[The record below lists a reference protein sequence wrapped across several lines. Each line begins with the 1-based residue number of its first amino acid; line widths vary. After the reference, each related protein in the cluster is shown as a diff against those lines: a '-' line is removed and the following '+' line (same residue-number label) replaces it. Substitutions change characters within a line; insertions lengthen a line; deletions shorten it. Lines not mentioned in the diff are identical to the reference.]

1 VEETVAMSRDHGEPD
16 VADYVSR
23 HAPELNEKEVVAF
36 MNQHDKP
43 EHEKGSH
50 VEWAVRAL
58 RERRESERRD
68 GPSIDQ
74 VTTEMRRHDAR

>member
-1 VEETVAMSRDHGEPD
+1 MSTNRSEPD
-16 VADYVSR
+16 VADYVR
-23 HAPELNEKEVVAF
+23 LHAPELDVNEVVAF

-43 EHEKGSH
+43 EQEKGFH

-58 RERRESERRD
+58 RERREAQQHE

-74 VTTEMRRHDAR
+74 IATEMRRHDARS

>member
-1 VEETVAMSRDHGEPD
+1 MEETVMMSSDHGEPD
-16 VADYVSR
+16 VADYVSL
-23 HAPELNEKEVVAF
+23 HAPDLDEEEVVAC

-43 EHEKGSH
+43 EHENGSH

-58 RERRESERRD
+58 CQRREDEQRE

-74 VTTEMRRHDAR
+74 IVNEMRRHDAR